1 METEDRKYG
10 VYICQGCG
18 IPDAI
23 KLEGLEKAARKG
35 GKIPHIKN
43 HPILCSP
50 EGLEFLKND
59 LAAEG
64 INCVVIAACSP
75 RVKYEEFDIPG
86 CFIDRVN
93 LRELVAWTQEPQTEE
108 TQSAG

>member
-1 METEDRKYG
+1 MEMEDRKFG

-18 IPDAI
+18 IGDAV

-50 EGLEFLKND
+50 EGLEFLK
-59 LAAEG
+59 
-64 INCVVIAACSP
+64 S
-75 RVKYEEFDIPG
+75 DIRG
-86 CFIDRVN
+86 
-93 LRELVAWTQEPQTEE
+93 
-108 TQSAG
+108 